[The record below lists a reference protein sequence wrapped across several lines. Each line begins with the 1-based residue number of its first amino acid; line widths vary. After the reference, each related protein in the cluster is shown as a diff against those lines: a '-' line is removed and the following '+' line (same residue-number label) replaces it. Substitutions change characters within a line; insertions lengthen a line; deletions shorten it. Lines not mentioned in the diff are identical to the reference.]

1 MILRLNYLQK
11 EKKVMTRKCPKCGQ
25 YMSSAIKYDYGHPIV
40 VHECS
45 CGYSELQEWM
55 KYSDKLNYDN
65 VTKICKDSIG
75 GI

>member
-1 MILRLNYLQK
+1 MHK

-65 VTKICKDSIG
+65 VTKTCKDSIG

>member
-1 MILRLNYLQK
+1 MLNYTQK

-25 YMSSAIKYDYGHPIV
+25 YMSSAIKYDYGYHIV

-65 VTKICKDSIG
+65 VTKTCKDSIG